1 MKKHHVQLTE
11 AERRELEALV
21 RQGEI
26 KNRTL
31 KRALGLLA
39 LDDGATL
46 QAVAK
51 HQRVTAVTVASWR
64 DNYRVRG
71 LASLHDQP
79 RPGRPPLLDGL
90 QRAEITALACSP
102 PRQVVPAG
110 TCACWLTKRWNLATV
125 RPFRTPKW
133 ARFSKKRTPAPL
145 EAYLVFGQD
154 RCSLSGADG
163 ADSLALRLTLR
174 R

>member
-102 PRQVVPAG
+102 PPAG
-110 TCACWLTKRWNLATV
+110 RARW
-125 RPFRTPKW
+125 
-133 ARFSKKRTPAPL
+133 
-145 EAYLVFGQD
+145 D
-154 RCSLSGADG
+154 
-163 ADSLALRLTLR
+163 LRLLADKAVELGYCETISHTQVGKVLKKTNSSPT
-174 R
+174 